1 MFETISNL
9 HREAHDYM
17 DASLD
22 TSKGDGGK
30 IRQTR
35 GNLVESIVETM
46 WESFGGQVKTKDYFV
61 HTNDYG
67 SIRKALD
74 CHLYLNGVLVACMEC
89 KSYLDLCYLQ
99 RADWDSRIIKQVSQ
113 VPCSVVALENAC
125 ASDSLNYV
133 VGNQNIDNIFFLV
146 PGKRSSAK
154 PLYKREYF
162 KEIDA
167 TMFDKLYNYMKGLS
181 Q

>member
-1 MFETISNL
+1 MFETINNL
-9 HREAHDYM
+9 HKEAHGYM

-22 TSKGDGGK
+22 SSKGDGGK

-35 GNLVESIVETM
+35 GELVESIIETM
-46 WESFGGQVKTKDYFV
+46 WESFGGQVKTKDYFA
-61 HTNDYG
+61 HTNDQG
-67 SIRKALD
+67 SIQKALD
-74 CHLYLNGVLVACMEC
+74 CHLYLSGILVACVEC
-89 KSYLDLCYLQ
+89 KSYLDLCYLE
-99 RADWDSRIIKQVSQ
+99 RADWDSRIIKQVIQ
-113 VPCSVVALENAC
+113 VPCLVVALENAC

-133 VGNQNIDNIFFLV
+133 VGEKNIDNIFFLV
-146 PGKRSSAK
+146 PGKRSSSK

-167 TMFDKLYNYMKGLS
+167 TMFDNLYNYMKGLS